1 METYKEI
8 TFAEAMRMAENSETE
23 KLYVKFKGTLEPSKV
38 MNFSIRSM
46 PKDKWFKKI
55 TECDHTETLKT
66 KTYGDVLISERCAI
80 CNEKLFQG
88 AIADDEPIKPEVSG

>member
-8 TFAEAMRMAENSETE
+8 SFAEAMRMAENGETE
-23 KLYVKFKGTLEPSKV
+23 KLYVKFKGALEPSKV

-46 PKDKWFKKI
+46 LKDKWFKKT

-66 KTYGDVLISERCAI
+66 KTYGDVLISERCI
-80 CNEKLFQG
+80 VCDKEK
-88 AIADDEPIKPEVSG
+88 IKDVITDDDPIKPEVSS